1 MTEDQVI
8 YLRIPVTAACRDD
21 LAEQAKLHDIR
32 LDDLASLLLGLGADM
47 LADGSMEICSEGYV
61 N

>member
-1 MTEDQVI
+1 MDNDVV
-8 YLRIPVTAACRDD
+8 YLRIPVTPACRDD
-21 LAEQAKLHDIR
+21 LAEQAKLYDIR

-47 LADGSMEICSEGYV
+47 LMDGTMEICSEGYV